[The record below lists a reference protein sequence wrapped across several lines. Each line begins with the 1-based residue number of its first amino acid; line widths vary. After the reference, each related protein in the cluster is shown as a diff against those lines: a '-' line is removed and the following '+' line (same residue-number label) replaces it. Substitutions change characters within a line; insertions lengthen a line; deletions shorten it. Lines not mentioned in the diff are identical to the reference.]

1 METKHTRVKIFGQVV
16 FNEDDFKYHLGFWVI
31 LYALHFINFAYTDTN
46 PLYWDAFITA
56 NLTIITTSIV
66 SYIHTYFLLPRT
78 LGNPRLTFTQ
88 ALGLYS
94 PLTLGLILIGSEMFE
109 LLSQNSWLGAIET
122 IKTGKNMNWV
132 RNLPETIFN
141 MYLLTGLVY
150 TRLWFHN
157 SEELR
162 LRNELLGKENQL
174 LSTNKELLEK
184 ENQLNLYKLQT
195 LNWQIKPHF
204 LFNGLNNI
212 YIKTLRNPSTVS
224 DAVLQFS
231 DTMRYI
237 VYDCLS
243 ERVPLSSEVDFIK
256 NYVDMSLQGLSP
268 ESYKKEIEIGDF
280 PENTLIMPL
289 ILITFVENAIK
300 HGIQKT
306 DDNKWMSLK
315 MTVENGA
322 LHFTMRNSQ
331 ATEPMG
337 RDIQSSGKG
346 IANTR
351 ERLKIAYPNHHQL
364 LLNSDG
370 DVFEVILKIDLK
382 E

>member
-1 METKHTRVKIFGQVV
+1 MESKHTRVKIFGQVAI
-16 FNEDDFKYHLGFWVI
+16 NQDDYKYHLCFWVVI
-31 LYALHFINFAYTDTN
+31 YILHFINFAFTDIAPN
-46 PLYWDAFITA
+46 YWDSMITA

-66 SYIHTYFLLPRT
+66 SYLHTYFLLPRT
-78 LGNPRLTFTQ
+78 LGNPRLTETVALTIYLTFTF
-88 ALGLYS
+88 L
-94 PLTLGLILIGSEMFE
+94 LIFIGAEMFE
-109 LLSQNSWLGAIET
+109 MLNNTGWLGNLISQ
-122 IKTGKNMNWV
+122 KNSRWE
-132 RNLPETIFN
+132 RNLPETVFN

-150 TRLWFHN
+150 VRKWFHN

-184 ENQLNLYKLQT
+184 ESQLNLYKLQT

-204 LFNGLNNI
+204 LFNALNNI

-243 ERVPLSSEVDFIK
+243 DRVPLSSEVNFIQ
-256 NYVDMSLQGLSP
+256 NYIDMSLQGLP
-268 ESYKKEIEIGDF
+268 EDVYKKEIDIGSI
-280 PENTLIMPL
+280 PENALIMPL
-289 ILITFVENAIK
+289 ILITFVENAVK

-306 DDNKWMSLK
+306 DKNKWLYLK
-315 MTVENGA
+315 MDIENGI
-322 LHFTMRNSQ
+322 LNFVVRNSQ
-331 ATEPMG
+331 STEPTG

-370 DVFEVILKIDLK
+370 DVFEVVLKIDLN
-382 E
+382 